1 MEHIIKGIHHITA
14 IAGSAN
20 RNHDFYTRI
29 LGLRMVKKT
38 VNFDDPKTYHLYYGD
53 EKGTPGCILTFFPW
67 GEISA
72 GRRAGE
78 ILLMEDVTGKGHRS
92 RNIKRAERNSLFI
105 ILAE

>member
-53 EKGTPGCILTFFPW
+53 EKGTPGCILTFFP
-67 GEISA
+67 GAKYLQAAVAHVRLPLS
-72 GRRAGE
+72 
-78 ILLMEDVTGKGHRS
+78 VTQFLKPALIFG
-92 RNIKRAERNSLFI
+92 
-105 ILAE
+105 